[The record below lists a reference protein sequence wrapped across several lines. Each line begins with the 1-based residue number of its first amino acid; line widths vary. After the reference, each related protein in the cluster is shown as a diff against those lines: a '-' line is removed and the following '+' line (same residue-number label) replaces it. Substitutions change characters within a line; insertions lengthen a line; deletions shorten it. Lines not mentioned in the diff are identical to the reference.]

1 MIIVSGT
8 LRLSPEDLAKLRDQA
23 AIVLTETRAETGC
36 LVYAFAE
43 DLLEPGL
50 VRIYEEWESRE
61 ALAAHGK
68 APHIAAWHEALAG
81 VTVLGR
87 DLKLVEAGRAEPLG

>member
-8 LRLSPEDLAKLRDQA
+8 LRLLAEDLPKIRVA
-23 AIVLTETRAETGC
+23 AATVIAATRAEAGC
-36 LVYAFAE
+36 IVYAFAE

-50 VRIYEEWESRE
+50 IRIYEEWESRE
-61 ALAAHGK
+61 ALSEHGRS
-68 APHIAAWHEALAG
+68 AHIATWQETLRT

-87 DLKLVEAGRAEPLG
+87 DLDVTEAGAREKLG

>member
-1 MIIVSGT
+1 MIIVSGI
-8 LRLSPEDLAKLRDQA
+8 LRLSAADLASVRTA
-23 AIVLTETRAETGC
+23 AAAVLTATRAEDGC
-36 LVYAFAE
+36 IVYSFAE

-68 APHIAAWHEALAG
+68 SAHIAAWHQALSS
-81 VTVLGR
+81 VTVLDR
-87 DLKLVEAGRAEPLG
+87 DLKLIEAGKAEPLG